1 MLLVYVITL
10 LQTHKIICKM
20 LFNNNHNKKYIN
32 NNKNFE
38 Q

>member
-1 MLLVYVITL
+1 MLLVYVIKL
-10 LQTHKIICKM
+10 LQIHKIICKM
-20 LFNNNHNKKYIN
+20 LFNNNNKKYIN